1 MLKNRNK
8 FLNTTDNPI
17 ELVKKM
23 ITFEKSKK
31 HPCVTGCS
39 KCPFSDERGALCQL
53 TGLSPRKRL
62 IVLEL
67 ALDELEGSDNL

>member
-8 FLNTTDNPI
+8 FLNTIDNPI

-23 ITFEKSKK
+23 VASEKSSKS
-31 HPCVTGCS
+31 PCVTGCS
-39 KCPFSDERGALCQL
+39 KCPFSNEYGVSCQL

-67 ALDELEGSDNL
+67 ALDELEGK

>member
-8 FLNTTDNPI
+8 FLNTIDNPI

-39 KCPFSDERGALCQL
+39 KCPFSEERGALWQL
-53 TGLSPRKRL
+53 TGLGNRKRL

-67 ALDELEGSDNL
+67 ALDELEGKW

>member
-8 FLNTTDNPI
+8 FLNTIDNPI

-39 KCPFSDERGALCQL
+39 KCPFSNERGALCQL
-53 TGLSPRKRL
+53 IGLGFRKRL

-67 ALDELEGSDNL
+67 ALDELEGK